1 MTRTA
6 TGRWPAWC
14 RLTSPRGTGTA
25 PTRRDDMAHLNRN
38 DLTTL
43 LNMVEQRLKKVRRQ
57 DAARRDRGQ
66 LPEWWDTDQA
76 QRRWVELRDK
86 LEAMREENEDGPA

>member
-1 MTRTA
+1 
-6 TGRWPAWC
+6 
-14 RLTSPRGTGTA
+14 
-25 PTRRDDMAHLNRN
+25 MAHLNRN

-43 LNMVEQRLKKVRRQ
+43 LDMVEQRLKKVRRQ
-57 DAARRDRGQ
+57 DAARHYHGQ
-66 LPEWWDTDQA
+66 LPAWWDSDQA

>member
-1 MTRTA
+1 
-6 TGRWPAWC
+6 
-14 RLTSPRGTGTA
+14 
-25 PTRRDDMAHLNRN
+25 MAHLNRN

-43 LNMVEQRLKKVRRQ
+43 LDMVEQRLKKVRRQ

-66 LPEWWDTDQA
+66 LPAWWDSDQP

>member
-1 MTRTA
+1 M
-6 TGRWPAWC
+6 
-14 RLTSPRGTGTA
+14 S
-25 PTRRDDMAHLNRN
+25 LNRN

-43 LNMVEQRLKKVRRQ
+43 LDMVEQRLKKVRRQ

-66 LPEWWDTDQA
+66 LPEWWDPDQA